1 MAISY
6 IPGAAGWNDTAGLG
20 QNARLRL
27 KVESSYDAALNRS
40 SLSVTLQCCA
50 PQYGG
55 EFFLLDTALVRCNGT
70 ALLNGGGSG
79 AQTLHYYIYFHQ
91 GEDGW
96 YELADSV
103 TGETARWSTT
113 VDHAADGSAS
123 AEFFVRARLRYVEGG
138 YYMTFSDC
146 EAAQTLDVTRQ
157 FTLTISAGTGSTVTV
172 LRNGTALSGGAALTY
187 GDVLTVRF
195 APQTGYDLASHTVNG
210 ASFASGG
217 THTVTGAVT
226 AAATATRKRFL
237 LTVSAGA
244 GSTVTVLRG
253 GTALADGAILTYGDV
268 LTVRLAAQAG
278 YEATGLTVN
287 GAAFASGGTHTV
299 TGPVSVAGTA
309 RRLGLLRLDT
319 GSEIRRVRLLLD
331 TGSAIVPVRIFLDRG
346 DRITEAGT

>member
-27 KVESSYDAALNRS
+27 KVESSYSAALNRS
-40 SLSVTLQCCA
+40 TLTVTLQCYA

-55 EFFLLDTALVRCNGT
+55 EFFLLDTALIRCNGT
-70 ALLNGGGSG
+70 ALLDGGG
-79 AQTLHYYIYFHQ
+79 AQALNYYIYFHQ

-103 TGETARWSTT
+103 TGETVHWSAA

-123 AEFFVRARLRYVEGG
+123 AAFFVRARLRYAEGG

-146 EAAQTLDVTRQ
+146 EATQTLDVTRQ
-157 FTLTISAGTGSTVTV
+157 FTLTLSAGTGSTVTV
-172 LRNGTALSGGAALTY
+172 LRNGTALTNGAALTY

-195 APQTGYDLASHTVNG
+195 AAQTGYDLATHTVNG

-244 GSTVTVLRG
+244 GCTVTVLRG
-253 GTALADGAILTYGDV
+253 GTALSGGALVTYGDV
-268 LTVRLAAQAG
+268 LTIRLAAQEG
-278 YEATGLTVN
+278 YEAMELTVN

-309 RRLGLLRLDT
+309 RRLGLLRLDD
-319 GSEIRRVRLLLD
+319 GSEIRRVRLMLD